1 MKNVLKFLRSRF
13 FFGAV
18 CILLEVLQLW
28 ALFIWLYEVF
38 LPVAVVGW
46 ALYLGVLLY
55 LINRDELPEM
65 KLLWLA
71 ILLLLPHLG
80 AFLLLLISGNSTG
93 KRYCSHYKQA
103 QLQTDTYLQQTDSIN
118 RLERISMDAM
128 LQARYLYNA
137 AGMPCWEETDTTY
150 YPTGEDFFQALLR
163 DLEQAETFIFLQYF
177 LLQEGVMWDAVHS
190 ILRKK
195 AKQGMQVYVMYDD
208 LGCIALLPPGYFKQ
222 LQAEGIHCIPSQ
234 KFNAI
239 FTYVHNNRDHRKIAV
254 IDGKIGYTGG
264 INLTDEYINVVQK
277 FGHWKDTAVRLE
289 GAAVK
294 NLSALFLAHWNAQ
307 RGELLDPADYLNVQT
322 SAPSQGFVVPFGD
335 GPAPIYP
342 DEVGKNVYINMAT
355 SAKDYLYI
363 TTPYLI
369 CDRALL
375 SALGLAA
382 KKGVD
387 VRLITPHIPDKKT
400 IYLMTRSNYKKLMDD
415 GVKIYEYTPGFIHAK
430 TFLSDDR
437 YGVCG
442 TINLDYRS
450 LVHHFECGM
459 WMFDTDC
466 ISAMKEDFL
475 QTLEASQ
482 RITPRQARLSLWQR
496 LVAESLK
503 LFSPLL

>member
-93 KRYCSHYKQA
+93 KRYCSRYKQA

-195 AKQGMQVYVMYDD
+195 AKQGVQVYVMYDD

-415 GVKIYEYTPGFIHAK
+415 GVKIYEYTPGFIHEK